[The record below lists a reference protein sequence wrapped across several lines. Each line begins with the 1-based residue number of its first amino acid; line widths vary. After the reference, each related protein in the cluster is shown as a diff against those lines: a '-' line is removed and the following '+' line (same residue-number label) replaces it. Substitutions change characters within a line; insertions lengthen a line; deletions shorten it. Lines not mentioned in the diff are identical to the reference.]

1 MTQLRTALMISTVIA
16 LASAVPALAQSYPG
30 GWGGRGPRGPWQDGY
45 GQVATQGNAEPSKR
59 IDVET
64 FRAADAGD
72 ALGKGRIVV
81 VDTPP
86 PAPPPPEPGA
96 EPGAPPPAYATALP
110 GNNDG
115 PRTIDDKLP
124 VYEAAV
130 VDQLAGKGYD
140 IATAGNPQ
148 QLVEIAVSHD
158 VVIPEEAPHKPIS
171 GEVSVGVSNRG
182 VGYGG
187 ALMID
192 LSKPRKAIIATRI
205 DVRIRDKATH
215 RVLWEGYAQGQ
226 ARMTDSGFDDTR
238 MATRLSTVLFAKF
251 PDGKVVQALA
261 GADRLKPADGAGE

>member
-1 MTQLRTALMISTVIA
+1 MIQARASLMISTVIA
-16 LASAVPALAQSYPG
+16 VALAAPALAQPYTG
-30 GWGGRGPRGPWQDGY
+30 GWGGRGGWPDGD
-45 GQVATQGNAEPSKR
+45 GRVATQGNAEPSRR

-96 EPGAPPPAYATALP
+96 DPAPPPPAYAAALP
-110 GNNDG
+110 GSNDG
-115 PRTIDDKLP
+115 PRNVDDKLP

-130 VDQLAGKGYD
+130 IDQLAGKGYD
-140 IATAGNPQ
+140 IATVGNPQ

-158 VVIPEEAPHKPIS
+158 VVIPEEAPHKPVS
-171 GEVSVGVSNRG
+171 GEVSVGVSNHG
-182 VGYGG
+182 YGYGG
-187 ALMID
+187 ALYID
-192 LSKPRKAIIATRI
+192 LSKPRKAIIATRV

-226 ARMTDSGFDDTR
+226 SRATDNGVDDTQV
-238 MATRLSTVLFAKF
+238 ATRLSAALFAKF
-251 PDGKVVQALA
+251 PAGQVVQALPDA
-261 GADRLKPADGAGE
+261 RQLAPADGGGE